1 MEDAKTFLIRSN
13 DYDYK
18 KIINNY
24 QLHDAIDKGKKKR
37 FQSLVALNKR
47 YKPTVE
53 HMKELV
59 IDRENKRV
67 TQVKKEL
74 KDKEKK
80 IRQNKEFLATSGN
93 EILKIKKIRDQR
105 ERNALLQHD
114 LVLES
119 FEKKRLQ
126 EAERTESKLREFEE
140 NFYEKRKTRNNDYN
154 EKLRKSYEEHER
166 NLRVRDEKYEQLI
179 KERDDKYFEKYTKA
193 YWIKKNRQSQVKQ
206 KKNDHLKHLEQ
217 IKEMRE
223 EQERL
228 YQKKLK
234 KYQKKLND
242 MTKRKEQLEQKKKD
256 DMEKFA
262 QIQRDKLDK
271 VKENLNE
278 NKEQGNVER
287 EAILDYQRE
296 YVVNR
301 ANNKD
306 PAYEL
311 KRANARENVTLADM
325 EMYRK
330 MGQFNKDISQIQ
342 DKSMLKLSAEQRKEV
357 YRNLLREEAEKKKK
371 EEEDKKYAK

>member
-166 NLRVRDEKYEQLI
+166 NLRIRAEKYEQLI

-262 QIQRDKLDK
+262 QIQREKLDK

-306 PAYEL
+306 SAYEL

>member
-166 NLRVRDEKYEQLI
+166 NLRIRDEKYEQLI

-262 QIQRDKLDK
+262 QIQREKLDK

-306 PAYEL
+306 SAYEL

>member
-1 MEDAKTFLIRSN
+1 
-13 DYDYK
+13 
-18 KIINNY
+18 
-24 QLHDAIDKGKKKR
+24 
-37 FQSLVALNKR
+37 
-47 YKPTVE
+47 
-53 HMKELV
+53 
-59 IDRENKRV
+59 
-67 TQVKKEL
+67 
-74 KDKEKK
+74 
-80 IRQNKEFLATSGN
+80 
-93 EILKIKKIRDQR
+93 
-105 ERNALLQHD
+105 
-114 LVLES
+114 
-119 FEKKRLQ
+119 
-126 EAERTESKLREFEE
+126 
-140 NFYEKRKTRNNDYN
+140 
-154 EKLRKSYEEHER
+154 
-166 NLRVRDEKYEQLI
+166 
-179 KERDDKYFEKYTKA
+179 
-193 YWIKKNRQSQVKQ
+193 
-206 KKNDHLKHLEQ
+206 
-217 IKEMRE
+217 MRE

-262 QIQRDKLDK
+262 QIQREKLDK

-306 PAYEL
+306 SAYEL

>member
-206 KKNDHLKHLEQ
+206 KKNKHLKHIEQ
-217 IKEMRE
+217 KKKMRE
-223 EQERL
+223 EQE
-228 YQKKLK
+228 KK
-234 KYQKKLND
+234 
-242 MTKRKEQLEQKKKD
+242 
-256 DMEKFA
+256 
-262 QIQRDKLDK
+262 
-271 VKENLNE
+271 
-278 NKEQGNVER
+278 
-287 EAILDYQRE
+287 
-296 YVVNR
+296 
-301 ANNKD
+301 
-306 PAYEL
+306 
-311 KRANARENVTLADM
+311 
-325 EMYRK
+325 
-330 MGQFNKDISQIQ
+330 
-342 DKSMLKLSAEQRKEV
+342 
-357 YRNLLREEAEKKKK
+357 
-371 EEEDKKYAK
+371 

>member
-93 EILKIKKIRDQR
+93 EILKLKKIRDQR

-262 QIQRDKLDK
+262 QIQREKLDK

-306 PAYEL
+306 SAYEL

>member
-140 NFYEKRKTRNNDYN
+140 NFYEKRKTRNNEYN

-262 QIQRDKLDK
+262 QIQREKLDK

-306 PAYEL
+306 SAYEL

>member
-262 QIQRDKLDK
+262 QIQREKLDK

-306 PAYEL
+306 SAYEL